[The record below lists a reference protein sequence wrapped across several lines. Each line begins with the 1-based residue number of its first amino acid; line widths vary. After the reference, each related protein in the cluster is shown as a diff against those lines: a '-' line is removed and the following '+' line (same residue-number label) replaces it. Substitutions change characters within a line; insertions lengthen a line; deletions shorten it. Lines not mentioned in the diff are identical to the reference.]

1 VTLAQPE
8 LQRDVP
14 LAPFTTFGIG
24 GPADLLATPRT
35 PDELADAVRWA
46 RAEGIPW
53 FLLGMGA
60 NILIG
65 DKGFRGLVIK
75 NEADGF
81 GFDGTRLRAGSGA
94 VVLDLI
100 EHATEHGLSG
110 LEHYQD
116 IPSTVGG
123 AMWQNLHFLSWPHE
137 RTHFI
142 EEVTESATVL
152 REDGQTETVDGAWFE
167 FGYDDSRLHRT
178 GEIVLDVTFALEPR
192 ESKEIQYVRDMNARW
207 RAEKHPPGAVR
218 MSAGSIFQKLEG
230 VGAGRLID
238 AAGLKGAR
246 IGGAEVSDHHA
257 NYILNVDHAS
267 AADVRALIDHVQA
280 PVEEHSGHRL
290 EPEIGLIGEFRPR
303 ACVPSGKCGRSG
315 PKP

>member
-1 VTLAQPE
+1 MATVQPQ
-8 LQRDVP
+8 LQHDVP

-24 GPADLLATPRT
+24 GPADLLARPETA
-35 PDELADAVRWA
+35 DELADAIRWA
-46 RAEGIPW
+46 RAEGVPF
-53 FLLGMGA
+53 FLLGLGA

-65 DKGFRGLVIK
+65 DRGFRGLVIK
-75 NEADGF
+75 NEAQHF
-81 GFDGTRLRAGSGA
+81 TFDGSRLTAESGA

-123 AMWQNLHFLSWPHE
+123 AMWQNLHFLSYPHE

-142 EEVTESATVL
+142 EEVTESATIL
-152 REDGQTETVDGAWFE
+152 APDGSIHTVDGGWFE

-178 GEIVLDVTFALEPR
+178 DEIVLDVMFALDPKEP
-192 ESKEIQYVRDMNARW
+192 KEVQIVRDMNARW
-207 RAEKHPPGAVR
+207 RAEKHPPGAVH

-230 VGAGRLID
+230 IGAGRLID
-238 AAGLKGAR
+238 AAGLKGHR

-257 NYILNVDHAS
+257 NYILNVDHAT
-267 AADVRALIDHVQA
+267 AADVRALIEHVQDV
-280 PVEEHSGHRL
+280 VEADSGHRL
-290 EPEIGLIGEFRPR
+290 QPEIGLVGEF
-303 ACVPSGKCGRSG
+303 
-315 PKP
+315 

>member
-1 VTLAQPE
+1 MTEPE
-8 LQRDVP
+8 LRRDVP

-24 GPADLLATPRT
+24 GPADLLATPT
-35 PDELADAVRWA
+35 SAVELAQTVRWA
-46 RAEGIPW
+46 RAEGVPW
-53 FLLGMGA
+53 FLLGLGA
-60 NILIG
+60 NILVG
-65 DKGFRGLVIK
+65 DRGYRGLVIK
-75 NEADGF
+75 NEAMHYS
-81 GFDGTRLRAGSGA
+81 FDGSRLTAESGA

-123 AMWQNLHFLSWPHE
+123 AMWQNLHFLSYPHE

-142 EEVTESATVL
+142 EEVTESARIL
-152 REDGQTETVDGAWFE
+152 RPDGEVEQVDGGWFE

-178 GEIVLDVTFALEPR
+178 EEIVLDVTFALDPR
-192 ESKEIQYVRDMNARW
+192 ESKDIQLTRDMNARW

-230 VGAGRLID
+230 IGAGRLID
-238 AAGLKGAR
+238 AAGLKGKR

-267 AADVRALIDHVQA
+267 AADVRALIAHVQEA
-280 PVEEHSGHRL
+280 VEAHSGHRL
-290 EPEIGLIGEFRPR
+290 EPEIGFIGEF
-303 ACVPSGKCGRSG
+303 
-315 PKP
+315 

>member
-1 VTLAQPE
+1 MQTAQPE

-24 GPADLLATPRT
+24 GPADLLATPAT
-35 PDELADAVRWA
+35 ADELADTVRWA
-46 RAEGIPW
+46 RAEGMPW
-53 FLLGMGA
+53 FLLGLGA

-75 NEADGF
+75 NEAARF
-81 GFDGTRLRAGSGA
+81 WFDGSRLRAESGA

-123 AMWQNLHFLSWPHE
+123 AMWQNLHFLSYPHE
-137 RTHFI
+137 RTHFV
-142 EEVTESATVL
+142 EEVVEAATLL
-152 REDGQTETVDGAWFE
+152 REDGSVETVGCDWFE

-178 GEIVLDVTFALEPR
+178 GDIVLDVTFALEPL
-192 ESKEIQYVRDMNARW
+192 ESKEIQLVRDMNARW

-238 AAGLKGAR
+238 AAGLKGKR

-257 NYILNVDHAS
+257 NYILNVDHAT
-267 AADVRALIDHVQA
+267 AADVRALIEHVQDT
-280 PVEEHSGHRL
+280 VEADSGHRL
-290 EPEIGLIGEFRPR
+290 QTEIGLIGE
-303 ACVPSGKCGRSG
+303 V
-315 PKP
+315 

>member
-1 VTLAQPE
+1 MQIAEPKLE
-8 LQRDVP
+8 RDVP

-35 PDELADAVRWA
+35 ADELADTVRWA
-46 RAEGIPW
+46 RGEGVPF
-53 FLLGMGA
+53 FLLGLGA

-75 NEADGF
+75 NEAQRF
-81 GFDGTRLRAGSGA
+81 WFDGTRLRAESGA

-123 AMWQNLHFLSWPHE
+123 AMWQNLHFLSYPHE

-142 EEVTESATVL
+142 EEVTESARVL
-152 REDGQTETVDGAWFE
+152 TPDGDVIEVDRDWFE

-178 GEIVLDVTFALEPR
+178 DEIVLDVTFALEPR
-192 ESKEIQYVRDMNARW
+192 EPKDIQLVRDMNARW

-230 VGAGRLID
+230 IGAGRLID
-238 AAGLKGAR
+238 AAGLKGKR

-257 NYILNVDHAS
+257 NYILNVDHAT
-267 AADVRALIDHVQA
+267 AADVRELIAYVQDT
-280 PVEEHSGHRL
+280 VERDSGHRL
-290 EPEIGLIGEFRPR
+290 QPEIGLVGEF
-303 ACVPSGKCGRSG
+303 
-315 PKP
+315 

>member
-1 VTLAQPE
+1 VTITQPE
-8 LQRDVP
+8 LRRDVP

-24 GPADLLATPRT
+24 GPADLLATPT
-35 PDELADAVRWA
+35 TGEELANAIRWA
-46 RAEGIPW
+46 RAEGTPW
-53 FLLGMGA
+53 FLLGLGA

-65 DKGFRGLVIK
+65 DGGFRGLVIK
-75 NEADGF
+75 NEAARF
-81 GFDGTRLRAGSGA
+81 SFDGTRLWAESGA

-123 AMWQNLHFLSWPHE
+123 AMWQNLHFLSYPHE

-142 EEVTESATVL
+142 QEVVESATL
-152 REDGQTETVDGAWFE
+152 LHEDGTTATVGCDWFE

-178 GEIVLDVTFALEPR
+178 GDIVLDVTFGLEER
-192 ESKEIQYVRDMNARW
+192 ESKDIQMVRDMNARW

-230 VGAGRLID
+230 IGAGRLID
-238 AAGLKGAR
+238 AAGLKGTR

-267 AADVRALIDHVQA
+267 AADVRELIAHVQGT
-280 PVEEHSGHRL
+280 VEAHSGHRL
-290 EPEIGLIGEFRPR
+290 EPEIGFVGDF
-303 ACVPSGKCGRSG
+303 
-315 PKP
+315 

>member
-1 VTLAQPE
+1 VTITQPRLE
-8 LQRDVP
+8 RDVP

-24 GPADLLATPRT
+24 GPADLLATPRSA
-35 PDELADAVRWA
+35 DELANAVRWA
-46 RAEGIPW
+46 RAEGMPW
-53 FLLGMGA
+53 FLLGLGA

-65 DKGFRGLVIK
+65 DGGFRGLVIK
-75 NEADGF
+75 NEADRF
-81 GFDGTRLRAGSGA
+81 RFDGSRLRAESGA

-123 AMWQNLHFLSWPHE
+123 AMWQNLHFLSYPHE

-142 EEVTESATVL
+142 EEVVESATLL
-152 REDGQTETVDGAWFE
+152 REDGETETVGCEWFE
-167 FGYDDSRLHRT
+167 FGYDDSRLHRS

-192 ESKEIQYVRDMNARW
+192 ESKEIQLVRDMNARW

-218 MSAGSIFQKLEG
+218 MSAGSIFQKIEG
-230 VGAGRLID
+230 IGAGRLID

-257 NYILNVDHAS
+257 NYILNADHAS
-267 AADVRALIDHVQA
+267 AADVRALIDLV
-280 PVEEHSGHRL
+280 VERVEADSGHRL
-290 EPEIGLIGEFRPR
+290 RPEIGFVGEF
-303 ACVPSGKCGRSG
+303 
-315 PKP
+315 

>member
-1 VTLAQPE
+1 MAEITQPR

-24 GPADLLATPRT
+24 GPADLLATPQT
-35 PDELADAVRWA
+35 ADELAGAIRWA
-46 RAEGIPW
+46 RAEGVPW
-53 FLLGMGA
+53 FLLGLGA
-60 NILIG
+60 NVLVG
-65 DKGFRGLVIK
+65 DQGFRGLVIK
-75 NEADGF
+75 NEAQHF
-81 GFDGTRLRAGSGA
+81 SFDGTKLTAESGA

-123 AMWQNLHFLSWPHE
+123 AMWQNLHFLSYPHE

-142 EEVTESATVL
+142 AEVTESARVL
-152 REDGQTETVDGAWFE
+152 EPGGDVIEVDRDWFE

-178 GEIVLDVTFALEPR
+178 EEVVLDVTFALDSRQP
-192 ESKEIQYVRDMNARW
+192 KQIQIVRDMNARW
-207 RAEKHPPGAVR
+207 RAEKHPPGAVH

-230 VGAGRLID
+230 IGAGRLID
-238 AAGLKGAR
+238 AAGLKGHR

-267 AADVRALIDHVQA
+267 AADVRALIAHVQDR
-280 PVEEHSGHRL
+280 VEADSGHRL
-290 EPEIGLIGEFRPR
+290 RPEIGLVGEF
-303 ACVPSGKCGRSG
+303 
-315 PKP
+315 

>member
-1 VTLAQPE
+1 MEITQPD

-35 PDELADAVRWA
+35 AGELADAVRWA
-46 RAEGIPW
+46 RAEGVPF
-53 FLLGMGA
+53 FLLGLGA

-65 DKGFRGLVIK
+65 DRGYRGLVIK
-75 NEADGF
+75 NEAQHF
-81 GFDGTRLRAGSGA
+81 SFDGTRLTAESGA

-123 AMWQNLHFLSWPHE
+123 AMWQNLHFLSYPHE

-142 EEVTESATVL
+142 EEVTESARIL
-152 REDGQTETVDGAWFE
+152 RDDGEVEEVEGGWFE

-178 GEIVLDVTFALEPR
+178 GEIVLEVTFALEPR
-192 ESKEIQYVRDMNARW
+192 ESKEIQLTRDMNARW

-230 VGAGRLID
+230 IGAGRLID
-238 AAGLKGAR
+238 AAGLKGKR

-267 AADVRALIDHVQA
+267 AADVRGLIAHVQDA
-280 PVEEHSGHRL
+280 VEAHSGHRL
-290 EPEIGLIGEFRPR
+290 EPEIGFVGEF
-303 ACVPSGKCGRSG
+303 
-315 PKP
+315 

>member
-1 VTLAQPE
+1 VEITQPE

-24 GPADLLATPRT
+24 GPADLLATPQT
-35 PDELADAVRWA
+35 ADELAGAIRWA
-46 RAEGIPW
+46 RAESVPW
-53 FLLGMGA
+53 FLLGLGA
-60 NILIG
+60 NVLVG
-65 DKGFRGLVIK
+65 DRGYRGLVIK
-75 NEADGF
+75 NEAQHF
-81 GFDGTRLRAGSGA
+81 SFEGTRLVAESGA

-123 AMWQNLHFLSWPHE
+123 AMWQNLHFLSYPHE

-142 EEVTESATVL
+142 EEVTESATIL
-152 REDGQTETVDGAWFE
+152 APDGSTETVDGGWFE

-178 GEIVLDVTFALEPR
+178 EDVVLDVTFALEPR
-192 ESKEIQYVRDMNARW
+192 EPKDIQLVRDMNARW

-230 VGAGRLID
+230 IGAGRLID
-238 AAGLKGAR
+238 AAGLKGHR

-257 NYILNVDHAS
+257 NYILNVAHAT
-267 AADVRALIDHVQA
+267 AADVRALIDYVQRT
-280 PVEEHSGHRL
+280 VEADSGHRL
-290 EPEIGLIGEFRPR
+290 RPEIGFVGEF
-303 ACVPSGKCGRSG
+303 
-315 PKP
+315 

>member
-1 VTLAQPE
+1 
-8 LQRDVP
+8 
-14 LAPFTTFGIG
+14 
-24 GPADLLATPRT
+24 
-35 PDELADAVRWA
+35 
-46 RAEGIPW
+46 
-53 FLLGMGA
+53 MHYS
-60 NILIG
+60 
-65 DKGFRGLVIK
+65 
-75 NEADGF
+75 
-81 GFDGTRLRAGSGA
+81 FDGSRLTAESGA

-123 AMWQNLHFLSWPHE
+123 AMWQNLHFLSYPHE

-142 EEVTESATVL
+142 EEVTESARIL
-152 REDGQTETVDGAWFE
+152 RDDGEVEEVDGGWFE

-192 ESKEIQYVRDMNARW
+192 ESKEIQLTRDMNARW

-230 VGAGRLID
+230 IGAGRLID
-238 AAGLKGAR
+238 AAGLKGKR

-267 AADVRALIDHVQA
+267 AADVRGLIAHVQDA
-280 PVEEHSGHRL
+280 VEAHSGHRL
-290 EPEIGLIGEFRPR
+290 EPEIGFVGEF
-303 ACVPSGKCGRSG
+303 
-315 PKP
+315 

>member
-1 VTLAQPE
+1 VTPE
-8 LQRDVP
+8 LQRDAP

-24 GPADLLATPRT
+24 GPADLLATPAT
-35 PDELADAVRWA
+35 AGELADTVRWA

-53 FLLGMGA
+53 FLLGLGA
-60 NILIG
+60 NILVG
-65 DKGFRGLVIK
+65 DGGFRGLVIK
-75 NEADGF
+75 NEADRF
-81 GFDGTRLRAGSGA
+81 WFDGARLRAESGA

-123 AMWQNLHFLSWPHE
+123 AMWQNLHFLSYPHE

-142 EEVTESATVL
+142 QEVVESATLL
-152 REDGQTETVDGAWFE
+152 REDGSVDTVGCDWFE

-178 GEIVLDVTFALEPR
+178 GDIVLDVTFELEPR
-192 ESKEIQYVRDMNARW
+192 ESKEVQLVRDMNARW

-238 AAGLKGAR
+238 AAGLKGKR

-267 AADVRALIDHVQA
+267 AADVRALIAHVQDEVQA
-280 PVEEHSGHRL
+280 HSGHRL
-290 EPEIGLIGEFRPR
+290 ETEIGFVGEF
-303 ACVPSGKCGRSG
+303 
-315 PKP
+315 

>member
-1 VTLAQPE
+1 MEITRPE
-8 LQRDVP
+8 LQQDVP

-24 GPADLLATPRT
+24 GPADLLAVPRT
-35 PDELADAVRWA
+35 AAELADAVRWA
-46 RAEGIPW
+46 RAEAVPF
-53 FLLGMGA
+53 FLLGLGA

-75 NEADGF
+75 NEAQRF
-81 GFDGTRLRAGSGA
+81 WFDGTRLTAESGA

-123 AMWQNLHFLSWPHE
+123 AMWQNLHFLSYPHE

-142 EEVTESATVL
+142 EEVTESARLLTG
-152 REDGQTETVDGAWFE
+152 DGDVIEVDRDWFE

-178 GEIVLDVTFALEPR
+178 DKIVLDVTFALEPR
-192 ESKEIQYVRDMNARW
+192 ESKQIQLVRDMNARW

-238 AAGLKGAR
+238 AAGLKGKR

-257 NYILNVDHAS
+257 NYILNVDHAT
-267 AADVRALIDHVQA
+267 AADVRALIEHVQDA
-280 PVEEHSGHRL
+280 VEAHSGHRL
-290 EPEIGLIGEFRPR
+290 EPEIGLVGEF
-303 ACVPSGKCGRSG
+303 
-315 PKP
+315 

>member
-1 VTLAQPE
+1 MTPAQPQ
-8 LQRDVP
+8 LRRAVP

-24 GPADLLATPRT
+24 GPADLLATPT
-35 PDELADAVRWA
+35 TGQELADAVRWA
-46 RAEGIPW
+46 RAEGVPW
-53 FLLGMGA
+53 FLLGLGA
-60 NILIG
+60 NVLIG
-65 DKGFRGLVIK
+65 DRGFRGLVIK
-75 NEADGF
+75 NEAAHF
-81 GFDGTRLRAGSGA
+81 SFAGTRLWTESGA

-123 AMWQNLHFLSWPHE
+123 AMWQNLHFLSYPHE

-142 EEVTESATVL
+142 EEVVESATL
-152 REDGQTETVDGAWFE
+152 LHEDGTTAAVGRDWFE

-178 GEIVLDVTFALEPR
+178 GDIVLDVTFALEER
-192 ESKEIQYVRDMNARW
+192 ESKDIQLVRDMNARW

-267 AADVRALIDHVQA
+267 AADVRELIAHVQDT
-280 PVEEHSGHRL
+280 VEAHSGQRL
-290 EPEIGLIGEFRPR
+290 EPEIGLVGDF
-303 ACVPSGKCGRSG
+303 
-315 PKP
+315 

>member
-1 VTLAQPE
+1 MEIRKPDLR
-8 LQRDVP
+8 RDVP

-24 GPADLLATPRT
+24 GRADLLATPQT
-35 PDELADAVRWA
+35 ADELADAVRWA
-46 RAEGIPW
+46 RADGVPF
-53 FLLGMGA
+53 FLLGLGA

-65 DKGFRGLVIK
+65 DRGFRGLVIK
-75 NEADGF
+75 NEAQRF
-81 GFDGTRLRAGSGA
+81 AFDGTRLTAESGA

-123 AMWQNLHFLSWPHE
+123 AMWQNLHFLSYPHE

-142 EEVTESATVL
+142 EEVTESATIL
-152 REDGQTETVDGAWFE
+152 APNGSTQTVDGAWFE

-178 GEIVLDVTFALEPR
+178 EEIVLDATFALEAR
-192 ESKEIQYVRDMNARW
+192 EAKEIQLVRDMNARW
-207 RAEKHPPGAVR
+207 RAERHPPGAVR

-238 AAGLKGAR
+238 AAGLKGHR
-246 IGGAEVSDHHA
+246 VGGAEVSDHHA
-257 NYILNVDHAS
+257 NYILNVGHAS
-267 AADVRALIDHVQA
+267 AADVLALIEHVQDT
-280 PVEEHSGHRL
+280 VEARSGHRL
-290 EPEIGLIGEFRPR
+290 QPEIGLVGEF
-303 ACVPSGKCGRSG
+303 
-315 PKP
+315 

>member
-1 VTLAQPE
+1 MEVTQPE

-35 PDELADAVRWA
+35 AEELADTVRWA
-46 RAEGIPW
+46 RAEGVPF
-53 FLLGMGA
+53 FLLGLGA

-65 DKGFRGLVIK
+65 DGGVRGLVIK
-75 NEADGF
+75 NEAQRF
-81 GFDGTRLRAGSGA
+81 WFDGRRLRAESGA

-123 AMWQNLHFLSWPHE
+123 AMWQNLHFLSYPHE

-142 EEVTESATVL
+142 AEVTDSARVL
-152 REDGQTETVDGAWFE
+152 MPEGDVIEVDSNWFE

-178 GEIVLDVTFALEPR
+178 EEIVLDVTFALEPR
-192 ESKEIQYVRDMNARW
+192 EPKEIQLVRDMNARW

-230 VGAGRLID
+230 IGAGRLID
-238 AAGLKGAR
+238 AAGLKGKR

-267 AADVRALIDHVQA
+267 AADVRALIEHVQDA
-280 PVEEHSGHRL
+280 VEEHSGHRL
-290 EPEIGLIGEFRPR
+290 QPEIGFVGEF
-303 ACVPSGKCGRSG
+303 
-315 PKP
+315 

>member
-1 VTLAQPE
+1 MTEPDLR
-8 LQRDVP
+8 RDVP

-35 PDELADAVRWA
+35 GDELAGAIRWA
-46 RAEGIPW
+46 RDEDVPF
-53 FLLGMGA
+53 FLLGLGA
-60 NILIG
+60 NILVG
-65 DKGFRGLVIK
+65 DRGFRGLVIK
-75 NEADGF
+75 NEAQHF
-81 GFDGTRLRAGSGA
+81 AFDGTRLWAESGA

-123 AMWQNLHFLSWPHE
+123 AMWQNLHFLSYPHE

-152 REDGQTETVDGAWFE
+152 APDGSTQTVDGAWFE

-178 GEIVLDVTFALEPR
+178 EEVVLDVTFALEP
-192 ESKEIQYVRDMNARW
+192 KEPKEVQLVRDMNARW

-230 VGAGRLID
+230 IGAGRLID
-238 AAGLKGAR
+238 AAGLKGYR

-257 NYILNVDHAS
+257 NYILNADHAT
-267 AADVRALIDHVQA
+267 AADVRALIEYVQDA
-280 PVEEHSGHRL
+280 VEAQSGHRL
-290 EPEIGLIGEFRPR
+290 QPEIGLVGEF
-303 ACVPSGKCGRSG
+303 
-315 PKP
+315 

>member
-1 VTLAQPE
+1 MTEPE
-8 LQRDVP
+8 LRRDVP

-46 RAEGIPW
+46 RAEGVPF
-53 FLLGMGA
+53 FLLGLGA
-60 NILIG
+60 NILVG

-75 NEADGF
+75 NEASGF
-81 GFDGTRLRAGSGA
+81 EFDGTRLRAASGA

-123 AMWQNLHFLSWPHE
+123 AMWQNLHFLSYPHE

-142 EEVTESATVL
+142 EEVTESARIL
-152 REDGQTETVDGAWFE
+152 LPDGAVEEVDGDWFE

-178 GEIVLDVTFALEPR
+178 EEIVLDVTFALEPR
-192 ESKEIQYVRDMNARW
+192 EAKEIQLVRDMNARW

-238 AAGLKGAR
+238 AAGLKGER
-246 IGGAEVSDHHA
+246 VGGAEVSDHHA
-257 NYILNVDHAS
+257 NYILNVDHAT
-267 AADVRALIDHVQA
+267 AADVRALIAHVQDT
-280 PVEEHSGHRL
+280 VERHSGHRL
-290 EPEIGLIGEFRPR
+290 ETEIGFVGEF
-303 ACVPSGKCGRSG
+303 
-315 PKP
+315 